1 MVGID
6 QVLEKL
12 STVID
17 PDLKKDIVSMGMIK
31 DLELNDANLKFTL
44 ELTTPA
50 CPFNVEIEDDVR
62 KAIADLSDL
71 KNFDLKVT
79 AKVMEGRSLDDDTG
93 MATVKNIIGVAS
105 GKGGVGKSTVSL
117 NLALALSESGAK
129 VGLLDADI
137 YGPSIPLMLGMKDG
151 SMEVEDNKLQPVDS
165 HGLKV
170 VSFGFFADQSNQAAI
185 YRGPIISGILKQF
198 LVDTNW
204 SDLDYLI
211 VDLPPGTGDIPLTL
225 AQTIPI
231 TGILVVTT
239 PQDVASHVAVKA
251 VSMFDKLNVPIIGVV
266 ENMAHFICTNNVEY
280 QYQTGRWFW
289 KKMKTGSKKC
299 EEKHHIFG
307 EGGAKKISEQ
317 FNMPFLGDI
326 PLNSGI
332 MAGSDLGKPIMITDP
347 DSPSAAA
354 FRKSAKNIAAQCSII
369 AAKLQEEMAS
379 EGIEE
384 KSTEENT
391 TEEKSTEEKSTEE
404 KSTEE
409 KSTEEKS
416 TEEKSTEEKSTEENT
431 TEEKSTEENTT
442 EEKSTEENTT
452 EEKSTEEK
460 STEEKSTEEKST
472 EEKSTEEKSTEEK
485 STEEKS
491 TEEKSTEEKSTE
503 EKSTE
508 EKSTEEKS
516 TEEKSTEENTIEE
529 KTPDQS

>member
-31 DLELNDANLKFTL
+31 DLELNDGNLNFTL

-62 KAIADLSDL
+62 AAIATLTDL
-71 KNFDLKVT
+71 KNFELKVT

-93 MATVKNIIGVAS
+93 MKTVKNIIGVAS

-117 NLALALSESGAK
+117 NLALALQQSGAK

-151 SMEVEDNKLQPVDS
+151 SMQVEENKLQPADS

-198 LVDTNW
+198 LVDTDW
-204 SDLDYLI
+204 TDLDYLI

-231 TGILVVTT
+231 TGILVITT

-251 VSMFDKLNVPIIGVV
+251 VSMFEKLNVPILGVV
-266 ENMAHFICTNNVEY
+266 ENMSHFICPN
-280 QYQTGRWFW
+280 
-289 KKMKTGSKKC
+289 C
-299 EEKHHIFG
+299 DDKHYIFG
-307 EGGAKKISEQ
+307 EGGGLKISEQ
-317 FNMPFLGDI
+317 FKIPFLGEI

-332 MAGSDLGKPIMITDP
+332 MAGSDLGKPIMISSV
-347 DSPSAAA
+347 DSPSAEA
-354 FRKSAKNIAAQCSII
+354 FRISAKNIAAQCSIQ
-369 AAKLQEEMAS
+369 AAKLQEEMAA
-379 EGIEE
+379 EG
-384 KSTEENT
+384 T
-391 TEEKSTEEKSTEE
+391 TEEAAEPAP
-404 KSTEE
+404 
-409 KSTEEKS
+409 
-416 TEEKSTEEKSTEENT
+416 ENIT
-431 TEEKSTEENTT
+431 QN
-442 EEKSTEENTT
+442 
-452 EEKSTEEK
+452 
-460 STEEKSTEEKST
+460 
-472 EEKSTEEKSTEEK
+472 
-485 STEEKS
+485 
-491 TEEKSTEEKSTE
+491 
-503 EKSTE
+503 
-508 EKSTEEKS
+508 
-516 TEEKSTEENTIEE
+516 
-529 KTPDQS
+529 